1 MFFHPRESES
11 KLVLLQFLFK
21 KYLEYEKSVGDEERI
36 ESVKRKAIE
45 YVESSMAW
53 PLLCDPHALPCWWCF
68 LMLLKLYQLSKKLGW
83 KLKSDARPGRAL
95 GMIFVRFVVY

>member
-53 PLLCDPHALPCWWCF
+53 PSLLM
-68 LMLLKLYQLSKKLGW
+68 MLSNASKTLSIK
-83 KLKSDARPGRAL
+83 
-95 GMIFVRFVVY
+95 

>member
-11 KLVLLQFLFK
+11 ESKLILLQFLFK

-53 PLLCDPHALPCWWCF
+53 SLLCEPPCSAL
-68 LMLLKLYQLSKKLGW
+68 LMMLSNASKTLSIK
-83 KLKSDARPGRAL
+83 
-95 GMIFVRFVVY
+95 